1 MSQTYFTILT
11 NLGAAKLAEAT
22 ASGTQLKLTHLAVGD
37 GNGNVP
43 SPLPTQTQLIHEVR
57 RSAINTVYTDENN
70 ENHIIIEQVIPPE
83 EGGFYIR
90 ELGVFDDKGN
100 LIAVGNCPPSY
111 KPKLSEGSGRTQ
123 VINMVIMVDN
133 TGTVE
138 LKIDASTVL
147 ATRKYVDDLI
157 SSKMTEHEKST
168 SHPNAST
175 TGKGFVQLNSAI
187 NSTLENQA
195 ATPKAVKTAYDLA
208 NTANTTAN
216 TAKSTAEIDASTTV
230 KGRVQLNSAV
240 NSTAENQAATPKAV
254 KTAYDL
260 ANTANTTANTAKTNA
275 ATAQT
280 RADSAYTLAN
290 TANTTANTAKSTAE
304 TDGSTTIKG
313 RVQLN
318 SAINSTVEN
327 QAATPKAVK
336 TAYDLANSALP
347 KTGGTVTGNTNFSSK
362 LQQAGN
368 DVITTKTISQYL
380 STYIGEMR
388 YFPFR
393 VSELPSG
400 WYFINGDQ
408 YALTSPIGKV
418 LNNFSSD
425 FKSDWGIKIIGSNIS
440 IPNFFHSDGRGVF
453 VRAVNGKTRQVGT
466 FQNDMI
472 RNITGSCASGL
483 DFVPQLTG
491 AFSNTGGGKY
501 SHSGGVWESSGFDFD
516 ASRVVPTGNE
526 NVPLNIGM
534 TPAIY
539 LGV

>member
-11 NLGAAKLAEAT
+11 NLGAALLAQAT
-22 ASGTQLKLTHLAVGD
+22 ASGTQLKITHLAVGD

-168 SHPNAST
+168 NHPNAST

-216 TAKSTAEIDASTTV
+216 TS
-230 KGRVQLNSAV
+230 
-240 NSTAENQAATPKAV
+240 
-254 KTAYDL
+254 
-260 ANTANTTANTAKTNA
+260 KTNA
-275 ATAQT
+275 ATAQAK
-280 RADSAYTLAN
+280 ADSAYTLAN

-304 TDGSTTIKG
+304 TDASTTVKG

-318 SAINSTVEN
+318 SAINSTAEN
-327 QAATPKAVK
+327 QAATPGAVK
-336 TAYDLANSALP
+336 KAYDLANIANTTANTAKTNAATTQTKADSAYTLASTDATTAVKGRVQLNSAVNSTAENQAATP
-347 KTGGTVTGNTNFSSK
+347 GAVKKAYDLANNTLTTVNKTHDIEFIYPNGSESTPSTITKSGEIIISDPYPSKAYDYIAQLYVNCKNGKKRWLDVRFIYENGASWGVNVVRDSSESK
-362 LQQAGN
+362 ILIKAGA
-368 DVITTKTISQYL
+368 SFL
-380 STYIGEMR
+380 
-388 YFPFR
+388 
-393 VSELPSG
+393 
-400 WYFINGDQ
+400 INANNQ
-408 YALTSPIGKV
+408 YAGL
-418 LNNFSSD
+418 
-425 FKSDWGIKIIGSNIS
+425 
-440 IPNFFHSDGRGVF
+440 PNGY
-453 VRAVNGKTRQVGT
+453 TET
-466 FQNDMI
+466 
-472 RNITGSCASGL
+472 SGL
-483 DFVPQLTG
+483 
-491 AFSNTGGGKY
+491 
-501 SHSGGVWESSGFDFD
+501 
-516 ASRVVPTGNE
+516 ASAQIR
-526 NVPLNIGM
+526 LRI
-534 TPAIY
+534 IK
-539 LGV
+539 

>member
-11 NLGAAKLAEAT
+11 NLGAVLLAQAT
-22 ASGTQLKLTHLAVGD
+22 ASGTQLKITHLAVGD

-168 SHPNAST
+168 NHPNAST

-187 NSTLENQA
+187 NSTL
-195 ATPKAVKTAYDLA
+195 
-208 NTANTTAN
+208 
-216 TAKSTAEIDASTTV
+216 
-230 KGRVQLNSAV
+230 
-240 NSTAENQAATPKAV
+240 ENQAATPKAV

-290 TANTTANTAKSTAE
+290 TANTTANTAKSTSE
-304 TDGSTTIKG
+304 TDASTTVKG

-318 SAINSTVEN
+318 SAVNSIVEN

-336 TAYDLANSALP
+336 TAYDLANTSNTTANTAKTNAATAQTRADSAYTLANTANTTANTAKSTAETDASTTVKGRVQLNSAVNSAVENQAATPKAVKTAYDFANGRLP
-347 KTGGTVTGNTNFSSK
+347 LTGGTVTGTTNFTGK
-362 LQQAGN
+362 LQQAGS
-368 DVITTKTISQYL
+368 DVITATSIKSLFENKLTDSGYQK
-380 STYIGEMR
+380 
-388 YFPFR
+388 
-393 VSELPSG
+393 LP
-400 WYFINGDQ
+400 NGLIIQ
-408 YALTSPIGKV
+408 WQ
-418 LNNFSSD
+418 NNFAPTT
-425 FKSDWGIKIIGSNIS
+425 GNIS
-440 IPNFFHSDGRGVF
+440 LPISFPNKGLALVVGNTDRQGSGVDN
-453 VRAVNGKTRQVGT
+453 AYGYIVNNSTVFIALKG
-466 FQNDMI
+466 QN
-472 RNITGSCASGL
+472 
-483 DFVPQLTG
+483 
-491 AFSNTGGGKY
+491 NTTNQQYKVSY
-501 SHSGGVWESSGFDFD
+501 IV
-516 ASRVVPTGNE
+516 
-526 NVPLNIGM
+526 IG
-534 TPAIY
+534 Y
-539 LGV
+539 

>member
-22 ASGTQLKLTHLAVGD
+22 ASGAQLKLTHLAVGD

-57 RSAINTVYTDENN
+57 RSAINTIYTDENN

-90 ELGVFDDKGN
+90 ELGVFDEKGN

-157 SSKMTEHEKST
+157 SSKMIEHEKST
-168 SHPNAST
+168 NHPDAST
-175 TGKGFVQLNSAI
+175 TGKGFVQLSSAI

-216 TAKSTAEIDASTTV
+216 TAKTNAATAQTKADSAYTLANTANTTANTAKSTAETDASTTV

-260 ANTANTTANTAKTNA
+260 ANAANTKASMSLGIDQKWQDVSSLRGRNIIYQNTSKKPIQLSIDAGLVYGSRQVFFVGESNE
-275 ATAQT
+275 
-280 RADSAYTLAN
+280 SMVCVSY
-290 TANTTANTAKSTAE
+290 
-304 TDGSTTIKG
+304 GSTSAASQHLLIIPARHYYKC
-313 RVQLN
+313 VASFN
-318 SAINSTVEN
+318 SW
-327 QAATPKAVK
+327 
-336 TAYDLANSALP
+336 L
-347 KTGGTVTGNTNFSSK
+347 
-362 LQQAGN
+362 
-368 DVITTKTISQYL
+368 
-380 STYIGEMR
+380 
-388 YFPFR
+388 
-393 VSELPSG
+393 EL
-400 WYFINGDQ
+400 
-408 YALTSPIGKV
+408 
-418 LNNFSSD
+418 
-425 FKSDWGIKIIGSNIS
+425 
-440 IPNFFHSDGRGVF
+440 R
-453 VRAVNGKTRQVGT
+453 
-466 FQNDMI
+466 
-472 RNITGSCASGL
+472 
-483 DFVPQLTG
+483 
-491 AFSNTGGGKY
+491 
-501 SHSGGVWESSGFDFD
+501 
-516 ASRVVPTGNE
+516 
-526 NVPLNIGM
+526 
-534 TPAIY
+534 
-539 LGV
+539 

>member
-22 ASGTQLKLTHLAVGD
+22 ASGAQLKLTHLAVGD

-43 SPLPTQTQLIHEVR
+43 SPLPSQTQLIHEVR
-57 RSAINTVYTDENN
+57 RSAINTIYTDENN

-133 TGTVE
+133 TGTIE

-157 SSKMTEHEKST
+157 SSKMIEHEKST
-168 SHPNAST
+168 NHPDAST
-175 TGKGFVQLNSAI
+175 TGKGFVQLSSAI
-187 NSTLENQA
+187 NSTL
-195 ATPKAVKTAYDLA
+195 
-208 NTANTTAN
+208 
-216 TAKSTAEIDASTTV
+216 
-230 KGRVQLNSAV
+230 
-240 NSTAENQAATPKAV
+240 ENQAATPKAV

-280 RADSAYTLAN
+280 KADRAYTLAS

-304 TDGSTTIKG
+304 TDASTTVKG

-318 SAINSTVEN
+318 SAVNSTVEN

-336 TAYDLANSALP
+336 TAYDLANKSVGIGQKWQNVKASRTTNTVYTNTTGKPIYVYIQVFNDLYLSATECTLILGSGVELDAI
-347 KTGGTVTGNTNFSSK
+347 GGGVGHSGAWKSANLSVIIPENETYK
-362 LQQAGN
+362 
-368 DVITTKTISQYL
+368 VITRDGNIKTWA
-380 STYIGEMR
+380 
-388 YFPFR
+388 
-393 VSELPSG
+393 EL
-400 WYFINGDQ
+400 
-408 YALTSPIGKV
+408 
-418 LNNFSSD
+418 
-425 FKSDWGIKIIGSNIS
+425 
-440 IPNFFHSDGRGVF
+440 R
-453 VRAVNGKTRQVGT
+453 
-466 FQNDMI
+466 
-472 RNITGSCASGL
+472 
-483 DFVPQLTG
+483 
-491 AFSNTGGGKY
+491 
-501 SHSGGVWESSGFDFD
+501 
-516 ASRVVPTGNE
+516 
-526 NVPLNIGM
+526 
-534 TPAIY
+534 
-539 LGV
+539 